1 MNTKCTEDTEKE
13 KGLVMNL
20 FGKIGKTCYVM
31 FGVVFILGV
40 VPCEAQMS
48 YHTKQ
53 YPTSLY
59 VRPVT
64 DSLVTFTQ
72 NASETSA
79 GIAHTSSHENI
90 TQSFEPSRTEPS
102 WTQNM
107 IKNEDRFFDF
117 KTVAKGV
124 HAEHRFVLKNPFTE
138 PVHIASVTSSCSCT
152 SPYVLDGKD
161 EIQTYEETAI
171 VARFRTDLYE
181 GFKNAT
187 LTVVIDKPYRAEFQ
201 LNVRGDIRSDITMEP
216 TLIKFDNTKE
226 GEEITRTLNIV
237 YSGSNSAWKIVDFK
251 SNNEHLSG
259 KILEFQPTLGKI
271 TAKVQVSL
279 DPKTPRGHFLD
290 RLFLITND
298 HESRR
303 EIPILVQGT
312 VGTVINITPQTVFL
326 GYLKPGEES
335 SVKSVIIRGTK
346 PFRIKKILCDNPQ
359 VEINYTPQ
367 EENPPKI
374 IYKIPIRY
382 ANSQNGDGSPIDGKM
397 RAEINFETDI
407 PKLTPTFYV
416 TAAIKNENE

>member
-1 MNTKCTEDTEKE
+1 
-13 KGLVMNL
+13 MNL
-20 FGKIGKTCYVM
+20 FNKTFFVTVLIVCG
-31 FGVVFILGV
+31 FGVVL
-40 VPCEAQMS
+40 CEAQVFYPAEQHLIYS
-48 YHTKQ
+48 SEQPVINSQVSGNSKQ
-53 YPTSLY
+53 N
-59 VRPVT
+59 
-64 DSLVTFTQ
+64 DSKL
-72 NASETSA
+72 SPA
-79 GIAHTSSHENI
+79 GIAPTQRFVQENTVQYSS
-90 TQSFEPSRTEPS
+90 EPS

-152 SPYVLDGKD
+152 SPYVLDGKE

-181 GFKNAT
+181 GLKSAT
-187 LTVVIDKPYRAEFQ
+187 LTVAVDKPYRAEFQ
-201 LNVRGDIRSDITMEP
+201 LNVRGEIRSDISIEP
-216 TLIKFDNTKE
+216 NLLKLDNIKE
-226 GEEITRTLNIV
+226 GEETNRILNIV
-237 YSGSNSAWKIVDFK
+237 YTGSNSAWKIVDFK
-251 SNNEHLSG
+251 STNEYLTG
-259 KILEFQPTLGKI
+259 KLLEFHPTLGRI

-279 DPKTPRGHFLD
+279 DAKTPRGHFMD

-326 GYLKPGEES
+326 GYLKSGEES

-346 PFRIKKILCDNPQ
+346 PFRIKKLLCNNPN

-367 EENPPKI
+367 ENSPPKI

-382 ANSQNGDGSPIDGKM
+382 TNPTEGEGSPKDGKM
-397 RAEINFETDI
+397 RATVKIETDI
-407 PKLTPTFYV
+407 PDLTPTFYV
-416 TAAIKNENE
+416 TTAIKNENENENENEKEKEKENE